1 MQEVTK
7 YILNTLFT
15 ITNINDDLMGLRDI
29 PTPTDSLGGNLYS
42 SAILPTPWFQLFLDF
57 EILSVFIQV
66 SDLHFDINID
76 AVLPF

>member
-42 SAILPTPWFQLFLDF
+42 SAILPTP
-57 EILSVFIQV
+57 
-66 SDLHFDINID
+66 
-76 AVLPF
+76 